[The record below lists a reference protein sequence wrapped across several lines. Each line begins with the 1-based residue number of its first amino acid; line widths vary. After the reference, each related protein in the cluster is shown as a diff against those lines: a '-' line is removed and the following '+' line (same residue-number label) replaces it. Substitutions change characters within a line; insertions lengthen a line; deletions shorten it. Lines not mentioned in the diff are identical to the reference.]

1 MKDPRR
7 RSASIYSAVGFLLM
21 LLAAGVAGAQ
31 EPPDW
36 RVDFEAV
43 CSTTDAAMSFTVE
56 ELTDLIA
63 RCDRLAERIAA
74 EPEEPVRRV
83 SLRRLKMCRDLLAYV
98 LESKSAAQPGPIKP
112 GP

>member
-1 MKDPRR
+1 MNDVRR
-7 RSASIYSAVGFLLM
+7 GMVSIFAAAGLLLM
-21 LLAAGVAGAQ
+21 LLVAGAAGAQ

-36 RVDFEAV
+36 RVEFEAV
-43 CSTTDAAMSFTVE
+43 CSTSDAAMSFTVE

-63 RCDRLAERIAA
+63 RCDKLAERIAA

-83 SLRRLKMCRDLLAYV
+83 SLRRLKMCRDLLVYV
-98 LESKSAAQPGPIKP
+98 LDSKNAATPEPIKP